1 MELRKFRY
9 VGALVVPIAGA
20 TLYMTEMAKGRAV
33 RPESKNMA
41 QKQSGS
47 PRNLGDPAVS
57 TGSIGFW
64 GVAEPEAPPAHRH
77 CVLGGGSETKTHRV
91 VPPSEGNEVRREGR
105 QEVVAP

>member
-1 MELRKFRY
+1 MLP
-9 VGALVVPIAGA
+9 LAGA
-20 TLYMTEMAKGRAV
+20 VPYTTEMAKGRAV

-41 QKQSGS
+41 QKQSGF

-57 TGSIGFW
+57 TGNS
-64 GVAEPEAPPAHRH
+64 APGSSRTQRVPAYRH